1 MTELAINYVVNPLGG
16 LWGRIERGMQR
27 IGYAR
32 ASNELRRMGYSD
44 LADRLVEQRD
54 AV

>member
-1 MTELAINYVVNPLGG
+1 MTELVINYVANPLGG

-32 ASNELRRMGYSD
+32 ASSELRRMGYTN
-44 LADRLVEQRD
+44 LADRLIQQRD

>member
-1 MTELAINYVVNPLGG
+1 MTELAINYVVNPLSG

-32 ASNELRRMGYSD
+32 ASNELRRMGYGD
-44 LADRLVEQRD
+44 LANRLVQQRD